1 MFFLLALFTGPMI
14 AILMLLPSLNSCVN
28 PWIYIYF
35 NPNLVSSF
43 VSLFTRR
50 TSSNSN
56 LHSIGGGGGVTGGIG
71 GKNSNSG
78 GTTTAG
84 NAGKSGRLI
93 GTNNLQGH
101 QRLTKMLTSD
111 SAECSNSMDSRSM
124 QGNNSRLDLLTAAK
138 ETQQFGKGGVH
149 GRSVLS
155 SFRPGTHQQM
165 KSCCTGTD
173 MSVDCDT
180 KSTTMT
186 TVTMSTT
193 TNNGCSKLESVSASS
208 TAFNDAAGNN
218 DQHQPSLAAHS
229 NTVSLNHQP
238 NHLHVNSNMSSMSN
252 LNEES
257 GAETETMATYEST
270 VTLNTNSTVTTA
282 GRGCSLL
289 CQQPTYPTHPQGR
302 LLKSKSVVASVHSV
316 KVRKPRR
323 RISIQLDKM
332 WSKIAAPNKRSSLT
346 NSSQID
352 LYQSRHSEQFT
363 V

>member
-1 MFFLLALFTGPMI
+1 MI

-56 LHSIGGGGGVTGGIG
+56 LHSIGGGGGAVAG

-78 GTTTAG
+78 TTTAG
-84 NAGKSGRLI
+84 ITGKGGRVAGAN
-93 GTNNLQGH
+93 TLQGH
-101 QRLTKMLTSD
+101 QRLTKMLTND
-111 SAECSNSMDSRSM
+111 SAECSNSVDSRSM

-138 ETQQFGKGGVH
+138 ETQQFGKGGGGH
-149 GRSVLS
+149 TRSAS
-155 SFRPGTHQQM
+155 NTFRPGSHQQI
-165 KSCCTGTD
+165 KSCGTGTEI
-173 MSVDCDT
+173 SLDCDT
-180 KSTTMT
+180 KKTTMT
-186 TVTMSTT
+186 TVTTSTFT
-193 TNNGCSKLESVSASS
+193 TNNTCNKLEPVSVSS
-208 TAFNDAAGNN
+208 TAFNDASGSNN
-218 DQHQPSLAAHS
+218 QHEHSLSAYNNAVNHS
-229 NTVSLNHQP
+229 HHLNQT
-238 NHLHVNSNMSSMSN
+238 NHLHVSSNMSSMSN

-257 GAETETMATYEST
+257 GAETVATYEST

-282 GRGCSLL
+282 GRGCNLL
-289 CQQPTYPTHPQGR
+289 CQKPHPQGR
-302 LLKSKSVVASVHSV
+302 LLKSKSVVASVHQV

-332 WSKIAAPNKRSSLT
+332 WSKISAPNKRSSPA

-352 LYQSRHSEQFT
+352 LYQSKHSEQFI